1 MKRKL
6 VLILSVT
13 LLSGTAFSQEGLSSI
28 EKMLDRV
35 NRDIYFS
42 PNTVRYEAIDGT
54 PYLSESF
61 SKGLVI
67 MNSGDTLTGEFRFD
81 IYANQIEFKKKE
93 AILCISVPDSIIK
106 IELEDYTLVYKK
118 FKTGFETRK
127 GYLVVLEEGDISL
140 FLQRNKIL
148 YQAEPP
154 RPYQDP
160 RPARFENGKDLLFM
174 QSGDNPAE
182 KIAKEEDVIRIC
194 GDRGAEAKKFVDK
207 EKLNLKKQ
215 SDIIELVKYLNQK

>member
-6 VLILSVT
+6 LLILSVT
-13 LLSGTAFSQEGLSSI
+13 LFSGVLFSQEGLSSI

-54 PYLSESF
+54 PYMSTSF
-61 SKGLVI
+61 FNGLVI
-67 MNSGDTLTGEFRFD
+67 MNSGDTLTGEFRYD
-81 IYANQIEFKKKE
+81 IYANQIEFKKKD
-93 AILCISVPDSIIK
+93 AIMSISVPDSISK
-106 IELEDYTLVYKK
+106 IELKDYTLVYKK

-140 FLQRNKIL
+140 FLQKNKVL

-154 RPYQDP
+154 KPYQDP
-160 RPARFENGKDLLFM
+160 RPARFEDGKEILYM

-182 KIAKEEDVIRIC
+182 KIAKEEDIIKVC
-194 GDRGAEAKKFVDK
+194 GERGAEAKKFIDK
-207 EKLNLKKQ
+207 EKLNMKKQ
-215 SDIIELVKYLNQK
+215 ADIIELVKYLNQK